1 MVLVDGCRSWGWVL
15 AVLLAAEP
23 DDAVIDG
30 PDPGA
35 PGGWPFW
42 LAVVVSCRQAVIISG
57 GDNNV
62 PAERIERQASI
73 DLWPYD

>member
-35 PGGWPFW
+35 PGGWPF
-42 LAVVVSCRQAVIISG
+42 
-57 GDNNV
+57 
-62 PAERIERQASI
+62 
-73 DLWPYD
+73 